1 MRGARIWLEEKHM
14 PKILKIGL
22 VAAVKTAQGE
32 KSNIPVVIAADKDVR
47 YEDVVNVLKLLQ
59 SADVPRVGL
68 ALRIERSAEAR

>member
-1 MRGARIWLEEKHM
+1 MKPVDL
-14 PKILKIGL
+14 PGL

-32 KSNIPVVIAADKDVR
+32 KADTPVVIAADKDVR

-59 SADVPRVGL
+59 SADVQRVGL